1 MSVFCFRCQGHA
13 RCARMAG
20 GARSLM
26 LMPSRRRHPATARD
40 HAALSVRQPKR
51 TVAPKAQ
58 SPRKSIASS
67 ASRSPYGSTCCQVAG
82 SSIAWGRRLS
92 RNASK
97 QGGYAM
103 TEITNDTE
111 VFDAMRFDIVSGD
124 MVWTGR
130 EGTREA
136 IRREKLAV
144 DQLSWKS
151 CPHQWLDERG
161 FVDRELS
168 RKHPQ
173 PWPST
178 L

>member
-1 MSVFCFRCQGHA
+1 
-13 RCARMAG
+13 
-20 GARSLM
+20 
-26 LMPSRRRHPATARD
+26 
-40 HAALSVRQPKR
+40 
-51 TVAPKAQ
+51 
-58 SPRKSIASS
+58 
-67 ASRSPYGSTCCQVAG
+67 
-82 SSIAWGRRLS
+82 LS
-92 RNASK
+92 RNAFK

-103 TEITNDTE
+103 TEIANDTE
-111 VFDAMRFDIVSGD
+111 VFDAMRFDVVSGD

-130 EGTREA
+130 VGTREA

-144 DQLSWKS
+144 DQFSWKF

>member
-1 MSVFCFRCQGHA
+1 MR
-13 RCARMAG
+13 
-20 GARSLM
+20 RSPLGSQNAP
-26 LMPSRRRHPATARD
+26 LQQRRRVVEKVSRRRLPVVLTDRPVAR
-40 HAALSVRQPKR
+40 L
-51 TVAPKAQ
+51 
-58 SPRKSIASS
+58 
-67 ASRSPYGSTCCQVAG
+67 QVVQLRG
-82 SSIAWGRRLS
+82 GGRLS

-111 VFDAMRFDIVSGD
+111 VFDAMRFDVVSGD

-144 DQLSWKS
+144 DQCSWKF

>member
-1 MSVFCFRCQGHA
+1 LC
-13 RCARMAG
+13 
-20 GARSLM
+20 
-26 LMPSRRRHPATARD
+26 
-40 HAALSVRQPKR
+40 
-51 TVAPKAQ
+51 
-58 SPRKSIASS
+58 
-67 ASRSPYGSTCCQVAG
+67 
-82 SSIAWGRRLS
+82 
-92 RNASK
+92 RNALK
-97 QGGYAM
+97 QVGYAM

-111 VFDAMRFDIVSGD
+111 VFDAMRFDVVSGD